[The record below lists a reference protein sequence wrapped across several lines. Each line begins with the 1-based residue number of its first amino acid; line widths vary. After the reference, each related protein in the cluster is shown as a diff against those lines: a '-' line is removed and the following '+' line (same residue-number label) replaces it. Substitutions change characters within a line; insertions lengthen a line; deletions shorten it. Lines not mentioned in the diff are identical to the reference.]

1 MNPYNHEDELR
12 ELLAEIVC
20 QDVSHLGLDDDLIL
34 ALDID
39 SLRGLEILA
48 TVEKHYDVILPSLQL
63 SQVNSLRKLL
73 EIIDNVEMEEW
84 S

>member
-1 MNPYNHEDELR
+1 MNPDNNEAGLR
-12 ELLAEIVC
+12 DLVSEIVC
-20 QDVSHLGLDDDLIL
+20 RDISHLALDDDLIR

-48 TVEKHYDVILPSLQL
+48 TVEKHYDVILPSMQL
-63 SQVNSLRKLL
+63 TQINSLRKLL
-73 EIIDNVEMEEW
+73 EIIDNVSMEEW